1 MTEIES
7 EIHKYIS
14 EVGDF
19 KKAVSTVMDLDTTS
33 VNCREHSMW
42 STKGHI

>member
-14 EVGDF
+14 EMGDF
-19 KKAVSTVMDLDTTS
+19 KKAVSTVMDLDRTL
-33 VNCREHSMW
+33 VNCREHSIC
-42 STKGHI
+42 STKGHL